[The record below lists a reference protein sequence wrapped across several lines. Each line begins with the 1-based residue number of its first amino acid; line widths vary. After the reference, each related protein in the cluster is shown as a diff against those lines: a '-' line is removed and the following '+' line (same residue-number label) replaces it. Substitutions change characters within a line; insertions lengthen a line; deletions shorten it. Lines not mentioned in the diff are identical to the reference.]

1 MWRQLLESL
10 QITSLCYILTARIW
24 HKDECIS
31 VIKEG
36 VLGFSQAKHDDI
48 VVNVHGD
55 RATLCGKSFVNI
67 EDNANDKKSDLRIQ
81 QDMMLEKRNG
91 KWFFIHSKAS
101 MY

>member
-1 MWRQLLESL
+1 M
-10 QITSLCYILTARIW
+10 
-24 HKDECIS
+24 
-31 VIKEG
+31 
-36 VLGFSQAKHDDI
+36 
-48 VVNVHGD
+48 HGD

>member
-1 MWRQLLESL
+1 MALINSLLTINQCL
-10 QITSLCYILTARIW
+10 L
-24 HKDECIS
+24 
-31 VIKEG
+31 KEG